1 MASEA
6 DATVSSERETAG
18 MYKKILIAN
27 RGEIALRVLRAAR
40 ELGVETVVVYSEAD
54 ENSLPVLLAD
64 EAICIGPAPSSG
76 SYLNVRNILAA
87 AIVTGAE
94 AIHPGYGF
102 LAENAEFAEMC
113 EEHGLDFIG
122 PRPESIRRI
131 GDKASARALAEEA
144 GVPVTPGSAPLKN
157 LEDARRF
164 AEKIGFPLI
173 LKASAGGGGRGMR
186 VVQSLS
192 DLERQFVN
200 AQEEARNAF
209 GNPELYMEK
218 YLEEPKHIE
227 IQLFGD
233 GEGEVVHL
241 FERDC
246 SIQRRYQK
254 VLEEGPS
261 LLDEELRQAIAE
273 ASVRLAKHINYR
285 GAGTCEFLVDK
296 SGRFYFSEMNTRI
309 QVEHPVTELIT
320 RIDLVQEQLRVAS
333 GLGLS
338 FTQEDISI
346 EGHAIEVRVN
356 AEDPDHDFR
365 PSAGVITD
373 VHWPG
378 GFGIRVDSHVYAGY
392 RIPPNYDS
400 MVAKIIAWAPT
411 REEAIQRMERALK
424 ETVIEGVKT
433 TIPFHLKVLDNAF
446 FRRGDVYTNFIPRR
460 MNR

>member
-1 MASEA
+1 MQ
-6 DATVSSERETAG
+6 

-40 ELGVETVVVYSEAD
+40 ELGVKSVVVYSEAD

-64 EAICIGPAPSSG
+64 EAICIGPAPTNR

-87 AIVTGAE
+87 ALVTGAQ

-122 PRPESIRRI
+122 PRPDSIRRI
-131 GDKASARALAEEA
+131 GDKASARALAQEA
-144 GVPVTPGSAPLKN
+144 GVPITPGSGALEN
-157 LEDARRF
+157 LEDAQSF

-186 VVQSLS
+186 VVQSMA
-192 DLERQFVN
+192 DLERNFVN
-200 AQEEARNAF
+200 AQEEARSAF
-209 GNPELYMEK
+209 GNPEMYMEK

-261 LLDEELRQAIAE
+261 LLDEGLRNDIAS
-273 ASVRLAKHINYR
+273 AAVRLAKHINYR

-296 SGRFYFSEMNTRI
+296 SGNFYFSEMNTRI
-309 QVEHPVTELIT
+309 QVEHPVTEMIT
-320 RIDLVQEQLRVAS
+320 RVDLVQEQMKVARGMGMSLR
-333 GLGLS
+333 
-338 FTQEDISI
+338 QENISV

-378 GFGIRVDSHVYAGY
+378 GPGIRVDSHVYAGY

-411 REEAIQRMERALK
+411 RDETIARMERALK

-446 FRRGDVYTNFIPRR
+446 FRRGAVYTNFIPRR
-460 MNR
+460 MTK

>member
-1 MASEA
+1 MF
-6 DATVSSERETAG
+6 
-18 MYKKILIAN
+18 KKILIAN
-27 RGEIALRVLRAAR
+27 RGEIAMRILRAAR
-40 ELGVETVVVYSEAD
+40 ELGIQSVVVYSQAD

-64 EAICIGPAPSSG
+64 ESICIGPAPASG

-87 AIVTGAE
+87 AVVTGAE

-102 LAENAEFAEMC
+102 LAENAEFASKC
-113 EEHGLDFIG
+113 EEHNIVFIG
-122 PRPESIRRI
+122 PRPDNISSI
-131 GDKASARALAEEA
+131 GDKASARAVATKA
-144 GVPVTPGSAPLKN
+144 GVPITPGSDALVD
-157 LEDARRF
+157 LEAARDF
-164 AEKIGFPLI
+164 ARKIGFPLI

-186 VVQSLS
+186 VVQSMG

-200 AQEEARNAF
+200 AQEEARSAF

-233 GEGEVVHL
+233 GEGNVVHL

-261 LLDEELRQAIAE
+261 TLDDDLRARIAE
-273 ASVRLAKHINYR
+273 SAVKLAQHIKYR
-285 GAGTCEFLVDK
+285 GAGTCEFLVDREG
-296 SGRFYFSEMNTRI
+296 SYYFSEMNTRI
-309 QVEHPVTELIT
+309 QVEHPVTEMIT
-320 RIDLVQEQLRVAS
+320 GVDLVKAQIQLAA
-333 GLGLS
+333 GAPLPWK
-338 FTQEDISI
+338 QEDLVVR
-346 EGHAIEVRVN
+346 GHAIEVRVN

-365 PSAGVITD
+365 PAAGVITD

-378 GFGIRVDSHVYAGY
+378 GPGVRVDSHVYSGY

-400 MVAKIIAWAPT
+400 MIAKIIVWAPT
-411 REEAIQRMERALK
+411 RDEAIARMERALK

-433 TIPFHLKVLDNAF
+433 TVPFHLKVLENAF
-446 FRRGDVYTNFIPRR
+446 FRRGSVYTNFIARR
-460 MNR
+460 MSS

>member
-1 MASEA
+1 MF
-6 DATVSSERETAG
+6 
-18 MYKKILIAN
+18 KKILIAN
-27 RGEIALRVLRAAR
+27 RGEIAMRILRAAR
-40 ELGVETVVVYSEAD
+40 ELGVQSVVVYSQAD
-54 ENSLPVLLAD
+54 ESSLPVLLAD
-64 EAICIGPAPSSG
+64 ESICIGPAPASG

-87 AIVTGAE
+87 AVVTGAE

-102 LAENAEFAEMC
+102 LAENAEFASKC
-113 EEHGLDFIG
+113 EEHNIVFIG
-122 PRPESIRRI
+122 PRPDNIASI
-131 GDKASARALAEEA
+131 GDKASARAVAKAA
-144 GVPVTPGSAPLKN
+144 GVPITPGSDALTD
-157 LEDARRF
+157 LEAAREF
-164 AEKIGFPLI
+164 AREIGFPLI

-186 VVQSLS
+186 VVQSMG

-200 AQEEARNAF
+200 AQEEARSAF

-233 GEGEVVHL
+233 GKGNVVHL

-261 LLDEELRQAIAE
+261 TLDDDLRRRIA
-273 ASVRLAKHINYR
+273 ASAVKLAEHIEYR

-296 SGRFYFSEMNTRI
+296 EGSFYFSEMNTRI
-309 QVEHPVTELIT
+309 QVEHPVTEMIT
-320 RIDLVQEQLRVAS
+320 GVDLVKAQIQLAA
-333 GLGLS
+333 GAPLPW
-338 FTQEDISI
+338 TQE
-346 EGHAIEVRVN
+346 ELEVRGHAIEVRVN

-365 PSAGVITD
+365 PAAGVITD

-378 GFGIRVDSHVYAGY
+378 GPGVRVDSHVYSGY

-400 MVAKIIAWAPT
+400 MIAKIIVWAPT
-411 REEAIQRMERALK
+411 RDEAISRMERALK

-433 TIPFHLKVLDNAF
+433 TVPFHLKVLENAF
-446 FRRGDVYTNFIPRR
+446 FRRGSVYTNFIARR
-460 MNR
+460 MTS